1 MKETAAT
8 EAKNNFG
15 NLIEI
20 ALVEPVAIEK
30 RGRKV
35 AVLISFK
42 EYERLTEMEDRYWGE
57 QALKALEE
65 GFLTRKETDKWLK
78 EKMHVETAAK

>member
-8 EAKNNFG
+8 EAKNKFG
-15 NLIEI
+15 TLIDM

-30 RGRKV
+30 RGRRV

-42 EYERLTEMEDRYWGE
+42 EYQRLTEMEDRYWGE
-57 QALKALEE
+57 KALKALDE
-65 GFLTRKETDKWLK
+65 GFLTRKETEKWLK
-78 EKMHVETAAK
+78 EKMNAETASR